1 MFDGTTGEVIV
12 KVVNTSDAT
21 QVISLNLLGVKTAT
35 EAQTIT
41 LHSDNMDG
49 ENTLD
54 RPDLI
59 IPVQGSVAV
68 TPGKKSATLNDELG
82 PKTFRIY
89 KVKK

>member
-1 MFDGTTGEVIV
+1 
-12 KVVNTSDAT
+12 VVNTSDAP
-21 QVISLNLLGVKTAT
+21 QAISLNLMGIKDAT
-35 EAQTIT
+35 EATTIT

-59 IPVQGSVAV
+59 IPVQGTVAV
-68 TPGKKSATLNDELG
+68 TPGKKAATLADTLS

>member
-1 MFDGTTGEVIV
+1 M
-12 KVVNTSDAT
+12 VNTSNAPQPIT
-21 QVISLNLLGVKTAT
+21 LNLQGVNGAT
-35 EAQTIT
+35 EAQTVT
-41 LHSDNMDG
+41 LHSNNMDG

-59 IPVQGSVAV
+59 IPVSGTVAV
-68 TPGKKSATLNDELG
+68 TPGKKSSTLTDDLG

>member
-1 MFDGTTGEVIV
+1 
-12 KVVNTSDAT
+12 
-21 QVISLNLLGVKTAT
+21 
-35 EAQTIT
+35 
-41 LHSDNMDG
+41 MDG

-59 IPVQGSVAV
+59 IPVSGSIAV
-68 TPGKKSATLNDELG
+68 TPGKKSSTLIDELG